1 MAILID
7 QNTNVIVQ
15 GATGSQGALH
25 TKYMMEYGVKVVGGI
40 SPGKGGDAVHG
51 VPIYNTVLEAME
63 TNRVDATMILVP
75 PYAVRD
81 CAIEAIENGV
91 KTVVII
97 TEHVPVHD
105 SMYIRQ
111 LSLEYGAHIVGPNT
125 IGVIS
130 PGKTKIGVMPGFL
143 YSQGNVG
150 IVSRSGT
157 LTHETASTLS
167 LRNIGQSTCV
177 GIGGDPMPGMDFVD
191 VLKLFEKDAETEVV
205 VMIGEIGGS
214 GEEAA
219 ARYVKENGYS
229 KPIIAFIAG
238 QTAPLDKQMGH
249 AGAIISGDSG
259 SAASKYEA
267 LTNANIQIA
276 KSFSEIVQAV
286 SAVVN
291 RVS

>member
-7 QNTNVIVQ
+7 QNSNVIVQ

-51 VPIYNTVLEAME
+51 VPIYNTILEAME

-130 PGKTKIGVMPGFL
+130 PGKTKVGVMPGFL

-177 GIGGDPMPGMDFVD
+177 GIGGDPVPGMDFVD
-191 VLKLFEKDAETEVV
+191 VLKMFEKDDETKVV

-238 QTAPLDKQMGH
+238 QTAPQDKQMGH
-249 AGAIISGDSG
+249 AGAIISEDSG

-267 LTNANIQIA
+267 LANANIQIA